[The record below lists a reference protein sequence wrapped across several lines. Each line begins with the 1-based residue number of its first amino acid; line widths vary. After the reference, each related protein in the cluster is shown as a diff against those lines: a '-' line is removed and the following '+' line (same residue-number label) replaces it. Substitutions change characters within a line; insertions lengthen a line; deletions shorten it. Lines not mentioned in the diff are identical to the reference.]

1 MKRELAAIGRAE
13 QAGAPADPGRQS
25 AATQRSA
32 SGTRA
37 QQQRLSRAALQ
48 RSLDF
53 LRAQQQR
60 GQPQGQAPEGLRE
73 SMRLF
78 LQLEG
83 AASGE
88 NGFDPEEVLQ
98 VS

>member
-1 MKRELAAIGRAE
+1 MAGQSRLAPLQTPA
-13 QAGAPADPGRQS
+13 AGLLPPSGRQ
-25 AATQRSA
+25 AAQGRS
-32 SGTRA
+32 
-37 QQQRLSRAALQ
+37 QQRLSRAALQ
-48 RSLDF
+48 HSLDF

-98 VS
+98 VE